1 MGKAVVI
8 TGDVE
13 DDHERQGTVDGTA
26 HVLAAVIGS
35 GVLAL
40 AWSVAQL
47 GWLLGPAVLLGFAMV
62 TVYTST
68 LLADC
73 YRFPSRL
80 RSQKP
85 HLHGRRPR
93 EVFLCGVAQY
103 ANLWGTM
110 VGYTIT
116 ATASMMAVKRANC
129 FHREGHS
136 AGCRVS
142 GNTFMLSLGLENIT
156 WVSVVAAAMSFA
168 YSLIGLCLCAARW
181 VSHGETWNAFQ
192 ALGNIAFAYTFAEVL
207 IEIQD
212 TLKSPPPEKQDDEE
226 GEHVRDRADRR
237 VLPLGGL
244 HGLRRLRDSAPGN
257 ILTGFGF
264 YEPYWL
270 VDIANLCIVLHLAG
284 AYQVFAQPIFAA
296 VEKSVAARWPEA
308 KFVSTVYKVRLPF
321 STGGRT
327 LSFAAPKVALR
338 TAMVVLTTVVA
349 ALVPFFNSVLGLLGA
364 SSFWPLSVYFPV
376 TMHIVQAKVRPWT
389 VKWVLLQGLSLVC
402 LLVSLF
408 ASVGSVADIVGS
420 LKQSAPFKV
429 QY

>member
-13 DDHERQGTVDGTA
+13 DDHERQGTVWTGTA

-62 TVYTST
+62 TFYTST

-73 YRFPSRL
+73 YRFPL
-80 RSQKP
+80 P
-85 HLHGRRPR
+85 TP
-93 EVFLCGVAQY
+93 VFLCGVAQY

-142 GNTFMLSLGLENIT
+142 GNTFMLVFGVMEVALSQFPSLENIT

-168 YSLIGLCLCAARW
+168 YSLIGLCLCAGTLGGATAA
-181 VSHGETWNAFQ
+181 SSTAKTWNAFQ

-212 TLKSPPPEKQDDEE
+212 TLKSPPPENKTMRKVSMY
-226 GEHVRDRADRR
+226 GI
-237 VLPLGGL
+237 GL
-244 HGLRRLRDSAPGN
+244 TAVFYLSVGCMGYAAFGDNAPGN

-296 VEKSVAARWPEA
+296 VEKSVASRWPEA

-349 ALVPFFNSVLGLLGA
+349 ALVPFFNSVLGLLGPPP
-364 SSFWPLSVYFPV
+364 SGRL
-376 TMHIVQAKVRPWT
+376 QAKVRPWT

-408 ASVGSVADIVGS
+408 ASVGSVADIIGS